1 MENGY
6 FKSWLAWLSWL
17 AGLAGLVGLAGLAGL
32 AGRKRGQ
39 DRGRAKASA
48 GERGRAR
55 ASAGFCWLAGWL
67 AGAASFSNFLR
78 RN

>member
-55 ASAGFCWLAGWL
+55 DSAGWL
-67 AGAASFSNFLR
+67 DGWLGR
-78 RN
+78 RVLAIF